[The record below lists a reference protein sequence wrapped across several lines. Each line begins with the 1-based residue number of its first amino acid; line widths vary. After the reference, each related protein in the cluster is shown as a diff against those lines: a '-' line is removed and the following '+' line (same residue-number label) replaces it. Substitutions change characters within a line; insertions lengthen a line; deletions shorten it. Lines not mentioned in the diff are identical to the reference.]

1 MARLRVRVAPG
12 SKRDAIGPWM
22 GDILKLRVQAPPEK
36 GRANEAVCAL
46 LAKTLGCPARDV
58 TVVAGATAR
67 DKTVA
72 IEGYGE
78 EQIRRALS

>member
-1 MARLRVRVAPG
+1 MAPG

-46 LAKTLGCPARDV
+46 LAKALGCPARDV
-58 TVVAGATAR
+58 SVVAGATAR

-72 IEGYGE
+72 IEGYSE
-78 EQIRRALS
+78 ADLHRALF

>member
-1 MARLRVRVAPG
+1 MARLRVKVAPG
-12 SKRDAIGPWM
+12 SKQDAIGPWV

-46 LAKTLGCPARDV
+46 LVKKLGCPRRDV
-58 TVVAGATAR
+58 SVVAGAAAR

-78 EQIRRALS
+78 AELRRALS

>member
-1 MARLRVRVAPG
+1 MAPG

-46 LAKTLGCPARDV
+46 LAKALGCPARDV
-58 TVVAGATAR
+58 SVVAGATAR

-72 IEGYGE
+72 IEGYSE
-78 EQIRRALS
+78 ADLRRALS

>member
-1 MARLRVRVAPG
+1 MAPG
-12 SKRDAIGPWM
+12 SKRDVIGPWM

-46 LAKTLGCPARDV
+46 LAKTLGCSARDV